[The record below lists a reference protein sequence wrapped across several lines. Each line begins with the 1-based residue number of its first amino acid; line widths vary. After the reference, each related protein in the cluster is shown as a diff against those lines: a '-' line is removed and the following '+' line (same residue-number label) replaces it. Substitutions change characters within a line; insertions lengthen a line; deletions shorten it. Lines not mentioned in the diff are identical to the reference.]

1 MRPRPSSSIW
11 AVAWLLALAVG
22 VGAPGAAHSQSA
34 PTKWEETPEQ
44 FPDFLH
50 REETFYFCSACHN
63 FALSGRQGMSE
74 ARWDSTLTW
83 MTERHGMPNL
93 TGDDR
98 QRILSYLTQAFPERA
113 APGWRNPFQ

>member
-1 MRPRPSSSIW
+1 MIRGVFIGAW
-11 AVAWLLALAVG
+11 AAVALLALAVAG
-22 VGAPGAAHSQSA
+22 NGSGGAFAQSA

-44 FPDFLH
+44 FPDFPH

-83 MTERHGMPNL
+83 MTERHGMPEL
-93 TGDDR
+93 KGDDR
-98 QRILSYLTQAFPERA
+98 ARILSYLTQAFPERT